1 MTIPIL
7 NIDYLTL
14 LLVLPALAGF
24 TLLLLPD
31 NDTLQRWMALLF
43 SSVIGVYAIS
53 IFYAY
58 QGLASPDAAYVMEV
72 SYAWF
77 SPIGAN
83 WHLGIDGV
91 SAAMVLLTGILVP
104 LAVLVSFEVHEGV
117 KMHMA
122 LLLFFQIGLFGV
134 FVALDLMIF
143 FLFYELS
150 LVPIYFLIKQWGGSN
165 RLYASTKFFI
175 YSMGGTLGMLL
186 ASQLIG
192 WSMSLTPVGEPT
204 FDMTLI
210 SQYWPMLR
218 EGEMFLGQPVGVI
231 KTLAF
236 AGFFIAFSI
245 KVPIWPFHTWLP
257 DAHSEAPTAG
267 SMLLAG
273 VMLKL
278 GAYGFLRLVIPF
290 FPDVWVREYSLMGA
304 ATFTPAA
311 LFALLAMLGVVL
323 GALAAFGQ
331 NDIKRLVAYS
341 SVNHMGFVAM
351 GLAVTEIGRASC
363 RERV

>member
-7 NIDYLTL
+7 NIDYLTF
-14 LLVLPALAGF
+14 LLVAPAVAGF
-24 TLLLLPD
+24 ALLLLPD

-43 SSVIGVYAIS
+43 SSLIGVYAIF
-53 IFYAY
+53 IF
-58 QGLASPDAAYVMEV
+58 GLYNALADTSRYVFEV
-72 SYAWF
+72 SYPWF

-83 WHLGIDGV
+83 WHLGIDGI
-91 SAAMVLLTGILVP
+91 SAVMILLTGILVP

-192 WSMSLTPVGEPT
+192 WSMSLTPVGEPS

-210 SQYWPMLR
+210 NQYWPLLR
-218 EGEMFLGQPVGVI
+218 EGDVFLGQPVGLI

-245 KVPIWPFHTWLP
+245 KIPVWPFHTWLP
-257 DAHSEAPTAG
+257 DAHSE
-267 SMLLAG
+267 
-273 VMLKL
+273 
-278 GAYGFLRLVIPF
+278 
-290 FPDVWVREYSLMGA
+290 
-304 ATFTPAA
+304 
-311 LFALLAMLGVVL
+311 
-323 GALAAFGQ
+323 
-331 NDIKRLVAYS
+331 
-341 SVNHMGFVAM
+341 
-351 GLAVTEIGRASC
+351 
-363 RERV
+363 